1 MITSPDQLLF
11 LPGASGNTQFWHP
24 VAQKLATRAQ
34 KFHVGWPGFGDTPS
48 IPGVNSMD
56 DLVVRVL
63 DDIDQPTA
71 LVAQSMGGIVAV
83 RVALER
89 PELITHLTLTVTS
102 GGVDMSALGAHDWRP
117 DFAAAN
123 PTLPSWFLDDQTD
136 LRLRLAELR
145 MPVLLLWGDSDP
157 ISPVRVGQ
165 RLAQLL
171 PRAELHVFPG
181 ADHDLGFTHAAE
193 VARLIEGH
201 LV

>member
-1 MITSPDQLLF
+1 
-11 LPGASGNTQFWHP
+11 
-24 VAQKLATRAQ
+24 
-34 KFHVGWPGFGDTPS
+34 
-48 IPGVNSMD
+48 
-56 DLVVRVL
+56 
-63 DDIDQPTA
+63 
-71 LVAQSMGGIVAV
+71 
-83 RVALER
+83 
-89 PELITHLTLTVTS
+89 
-102 GGVDMSALGAHDWRP
+102 MSALGAHDWRP

-136 LRLRLAELR
+136 LTLRLAELR

>member
-136 LRLRLAELR
+136 LTLRLAELR